1 MRIFGEFATFFGPTE
16 PSAPY
21 IKVSIFSSPVEADDS
36 VRPRNIL
43 FLRKSTANSQ
53 LSNGPMCNG
62 KRQTHIRNAPSPR
75 TAVSGIG
82 PYRVLRKF
90 AAAHRAEQICQAP
103 TGVYRKRE
111 IGIYSGGYH
120 VHLFRS

>member
-1 MRIFGEFATFFGPTE
+1 MRIFGEFVT
-16 PSAPY
+16 SQR
-21 IKVSIFSSPVEADDS
+21 AD
-36 VRPRNIL
+36 V
-43 FLRKSTANSQ
+43 
-53 LSNGPMCNG
+53 
-62 KRQTHIRNAPSPR
+62 
-75 TAVSGIG
+75 GIG

>member
-1 MRIFGEFATFFGPTE
+1 MPTSARQSVPLFAKIFGEFA
-16 PSAPY
+16 AV
-21 IKVSIFSSPVEADDS
+21 KQADDS
-36 VRPRNIL
+36 VRPQNARLFSEIL
-43 FLRKSTANSQ
+43 GEFVTSQ
-53 LSNGPMCNG
+53 
-62 KRQTHIRNAPSPR
+62 RAD
-75 TAVSGIG
+75 VGIG

-90 AAAHRAEQICQAP
+90 ADAHRAEQICQAP